1 MKKYYYFF
9 LILVLMGSLLMG
21 CGPDAPADTDPGA
34 DPGTEPAGDPIVL
47 SAVGFLPQ
55 DNLMS
60 RLFFELDANLQE
72 MTDGQVSI
80 RWAGGPEAIPGW
92 EQPDA
97 VASGVVDMAMVSGA
111 YFKDQEPVMSGLNMT
126 PFTPTEERE
135 KGVFDFF
142 AEKTKN
148 VGFNLLMRG
157 DYEVH
162 TYFWS
167 VDKYESPR
175 DMRGEPFRS
184 DPRVNMVLRD
194 LGLDPVIID
203 MTDVYPAL
211 ERGVVVGGSHPTI
224 IVTPMGLHE
233 MYNYAY
239 EPPFMGS
246 ATIVIMNPDSYGQ
259 MPEDLRQ
266 KFDEAVLKTEQE
278 YLERTFVEEYNKFMD
293 PFLNDGGEI
302 VTWTGEDADWYIETA
317 HKALWDEIMELDPEA
332 AQELMSLFGV
342 DY

>member
-1 MKKYYYFF
+1 MKKFYCMLIVLALVGSF
-9 LILVLMGSLLMG
+9 LVG
-21 CGPDAPADTDPGA
+21 CGPDEPAEVDPGV
-34 DPGTEPAGDPIVL
+34 EPDVGPITL

-60 RLFFELDANLQE
+60 RLFFELDENLQE
-72 MTDGQVSI
+72 LTDGQISI
-80 RWAGGPEAIPGW
+80 VWTGGPEAVPGW
-92 EQPDA
+92 EQADA
-97 VASGVVDMAMVSGA
+97 VAAGVVDMAMISGA

-142 AEKTKN
+142 AEKTSN
-148 VGFNLLMRG
+148 VGLHLVMRG
-157 DYEVH
+157 DYEVN

-175 DMRGEPFRS
+175 DMQGESFRS
-184 DPRVNMVLRD
+184 DPRVNMVLED

-233 MYNYAY
+233 MYNYVY
-239 EPPFMGS
+239 EPAFMGS
-246 ATIVIMNPDSYGQ
+246 ATIIIMNPDVYQ
-259 MPEDLRQ
+259 QIPEDLRDA
-266 KFDEAVLKTEQE
+266 FDEAVLKTERE
-278 YLERTFVEEYNKFMD
+278 YLEQTFVEEYNKFMD
-293 PFLNDGGEI
+293 PFLEDGGEI

-317 HKALWDEIMELDPEA
+317 HGAIWDEILELDQEAAEELMELYD
-332 AQELMSLFGV
+332 V
-342 DY
+342 DF

>member
-1 MKKYYYFF
+1 MKRFFYFF
-9 LILVLMGSLLMG
+9 LILVVMGSLLVG
-21 CGPDAPADTDPGA
+21 CASDAPAEPGNGA
-34 DPGTEPAGDPIVL
+34 DPGSEPAVDPIVL

-72 MTDGQVSI
+72 MTDGKISI
-80 RWAGGPEAIPGW
+80 QWFGGPEAIPGF

-97 VASGVVDMAMVSGA
+97 VANGVVDIAMVSGA

-126 PFTPTEERE
+126 PFSPTEERE

-148 VGFNLLMRG
+148 VGLHLLMRG
-157 DYEVH
+157 DYQVN

-167 VDKYESPR
+167 VDKYDSPR
-175 DMRGEPFRS
+175 DMQGKSFRS

-233 MYNYAY
+233 MYNYVY
-239 EPPFMGS
+239 EPAFMGS
-246 ATIVIMNPDSYGQ
+246 ATIIIMNANTYDQ
-259 MPEDLRQ
+259 IPEELRQ
-266 KFDEAVLKTEQE
+266 AFNDAVLKTEQE
-278 YLERTFVEEYNKFMD
+278 YLEHTFVEEYNKFMD
-293 PFLNDGGEI
+293 PFLDDGGEI
-302 VTWTGEDADWYIETA
+302 ITWTGEDADWYIETA
-317 HKALWDEIMELDPEA
+317 HKALWDEMMELDSEA
-332 AQELMSLFGV
+332 TQELMELFGV
-342 DY
+342 DF